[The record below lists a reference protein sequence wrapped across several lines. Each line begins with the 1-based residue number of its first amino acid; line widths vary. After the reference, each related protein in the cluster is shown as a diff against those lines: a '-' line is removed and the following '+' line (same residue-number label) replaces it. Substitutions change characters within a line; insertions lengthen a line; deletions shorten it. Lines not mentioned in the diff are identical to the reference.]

1 MAVFG
6 RRGYFSRYG
15 RRVGSR
21 YGYRSSSLKRRARGN
36 MRAATQQRD
45 STEVVI
51 NRVLPLAI
59 QFPQGADV
67 GGSTVNIWQEL
78 RNSSF
83 YSNYAP
89 MYDQVKLCGVRAK
102 INGSVQG
109 NNQNAYLTPTIITAW
124 DRNGITGVSN
134 AANISTYSSAISKP
148 WSLGN
153 SFVQSRSIY
162 ASTMSEKSQYVS
174 PQSLDLPSTD
184 VNNPA
189 NPSQIQAIPFK
200 PQLLIQVSLPIGAG
214 LGGQTLGFTV
224 ELDIICKFRGLR
236 KGAQTTDP
244 TQVGYIYPP
253 IIVSGLVTSSNIPIA
268 FSSFTTV
275 AVNSQ
280 IPLPNNTTLIR
291 YNPAT
296 NVREVDIFTNTST
309 VTNISVPAGGSY
321 ILLPFDNYPL
331 ETIYYL
337 LTNNGQPLPGTI
349 DNVTT
354 NASQARLLI
363 PPTGYSL
370 VGFPPAPTPPTG

>member
-6 RRGYFSRYG
+6 SRRGYFSRYG
-15 RRVGSR
+15 RRGGGR
-21 YGYRSSSLKRRARGN
+21 YGYRGSSLKRRARGN

-51 NRVLPLAI
+51 NRVVSLAI

-124 DRNGITGVSN
+124 DRNGITGVTN
-134 AANISTYSSAISKP
+134 ANNISTYSSAISKP

-153 SFVQSRSIY
+153 SFVQTRSIY

-174 PQSLDLPSTD
+174 PQSLDLASSD

-189 NPSQIQAIPFK
+189 NPTQVQAIPFK
-200 PQLLIQVSLPIGAG
+200 PQLLVQVSLPIGAG
-214 LGGQTLGFTV
+214 LGGQTLGFTI

-236 KGAQTTDP
+236 KGPQPTDP
-244 TQVGYIYPP
+244 SQVGSINFPL
-253 IIVSGLVTSSNIPIA
+253 VVTGLGGQNSYAMP
-268 FSSFTTV
+268 FSSFTTLS
-275 AVNSQ
+275 A
-280 IPLPNNTTLIR
+280 
-291 YNPAT
+291 
-296 NVREVDIFTNTST
+296 NTS
-309 VTNISVPAGGSY
+309 VSVPAN
-321 ILLPFDNYPL
+321 NYLITRNP
-331 ETIYYL
+331 TISPPRIDITAHTSSTTTTLSASTSYL
-337 LTNNGQPLPGTI
+337 LVPFTSLPSGTPIYAVTSNSQLLPGTS
-349 DNVTT
+349 DSSTFD
-354 NASQARLLI
+354 ASGYIQI
-363 PPTGYSL
+363 PPTGYTL
-370 VGFPPAPTPPTG
+370 AGFPVPSTSS